1 MKEKLQNYR
10 RDFHKFP
17 ESGWTEFRTTA
28 IVAQLLM
35 DWNYEVLLGRD
46 AIDESYVMGRPEESV
61 IQKHIQRAIEQGADE
76 EIIKKM
82 EGYSGVVAILDT
94 GRTGPTTAFR
104 FDIDAND
111 VEESTNESHRPSSEG
126 FRSVNPDVMH
136 ACGHD
141 GHTAIGL
148 GTAEF
153 IANNRNDLKGKII
166 LIFQPAEEGVR
177 GARAIAEKG
186 HLDQVDYFVAGHLGF
201 NLDSGYF
208 SPKASGF
215 LATTKLDV
223 TFRGKSAHAGAE
235 PEAGKNALLAA
246 ATAAINLHA
255 ISPHS
260 HGSTRLNVG
269 QLTAGTGRNVIPELA
284 VIKLETR
291 GETTELNEYMLDKAY
306 KVLNGAAVMYDV
318 EMDVKKVGEAGTAE
332 CDEELVTILTEIAKG
347 IPEFDNIVED
357 HKLGGSEDASVLMA
371 KVQEHGGKAAYVFLG
386 SKIAAGHHNSKFD
399 FDETVLER
407 GYKVFTHTV
416 KKLNGV

>member
-1 MKEKLQNYR
+1 MIEKIINYR

-28 IVAQLLM
+28 IVAGLLM
-35 DWNYEVLLGRD
+35 NWHYTVLLGKD
-46 AIDESYVMGRPEESV
+46 AVDASYVMGRPSESE
-61 IQKHIQRAIEQGADE
+61 IQKNIQRAIDQGADE
-76 EIIKKM
+76 AIIKKM
-82 EGYSGVVAILDT
+82 DGYTGAVAIMDT
-94 GRTGPTTAFR
+94 GRPGPTTAFR

-111 VEESTNESHRPSSEG
+111 VDESTNETHRPTSEG
-126 FRSVNPDVMH
+126 FRSLNPDVMH

-153 IANNRNDLKGKII
+153 IFKNKDQLKGKII

-186 HLDQVDYFVAGHLGF
+186 HLDQVDFFVAGHLGF

-215 LATTKLDV
+215 FATTKLDV
-223 TFRGKSAHAGAE
+223 TYTGTSAHAGAE

-255 ISPHS
+255 ISPNS
-260 HGSTRLNVG
+260 QGTTRLNVG
-269 QLTAGTGRNVIPELA
+269 QLVAGTGRNVVPEFA
-284 VIKLETR
+284 VLKLETR
-291 GETTELNEYMLDKAY
+291 GASTDLNEYMLDKTY
-306 KVLNGAAVMYDV
+306 KILNGAAVMYDV
-318 EMDVKKVGEAGTAE
+318 EVDIKKVGEAGTAA
-332 CDEELVTILTEIAKG
+332 CDAELVSIVTDVARGIA
-347 IPEFDNIVED
+347 EFDTIVED

-371 KVQEHGGKAAYVFLG
+371 KVQEHGGKATYVFLG

-399 FDETVLER
+399 FDEKVLER
-407 GYKVFTHTV
+407 GYKFFTHTV

>member
-1 MKEKLQNYR
+1 MKDKLQNYR

-28 IVAQLLM
+28 VVAQLLM
-35 DWNYEVLLGRD
+35 GWNFEVLLGKD
-46 AIDESYVMGRPEESV
+46 AIDESFVMGRPEESE
-61 IQKHIQRAIEQGADE
+61 IQKHILRAIEQGADA
-76 EIIKKM
+76 EIINKM
-82 EGYSGVVAILDT
+82 NGYTGVVAILDT
-94 GRTGPTTAFR
+94 GRPGPTTAFR

-111 VEESTNESHRPSSEG
+111 VDETTSDDHRPNNEG
-126 FRSVNPDVMH
+126 FRSLNSDVMH

-148 GTAEF
+148 ATAEF
-153 IANNRNDLKGKII
+153 ISGNRDELKGKII

-186 HLDQVDYFVAGHLGF
+186 HLDRVDYFVAGHLGF
-201 NLDSGYF
+201 NLDTGYF

-223 TFRGKSAHAGAE
+223 TFRGISAHAGAE

-269 QLTAGTGRNVIPELA
+269 QLMAGTGRNVIPEFAAL
-284 VIKLETR
+284 KLETR
-291 GETTELNEYMLDKAY
+291 GESTDLNEYMLDKAY

-318 EMDVKKVGEAGTAE
+318 EMEVKKVGEAGTAV
-332 CDEELVTILTEIAKG
+332 CDAELTSILKEIAEG
-347 IPEFDNIVED
+347 IPEFKTIVED

-371 KVQEHGGKAAYVFLG
+371 RVQEHGGKATYVFLG

-407 GYKVFTHTV
+407 GYKVFTQTV
-416 KKLNGV
+416 KRLNGV

>member
-1 MKEKLQNYR
+1 MKEKLKNYR

-17 ESGWTEFRTTA
+17 ESGWTEFRTTSIIA
-28 IVAQLLM
+28 GLLKK
-35 DWNYEVLLGRD
+35 WNYNVLLGKD
-46 AIDESYVMGRPEESV
+46 AIDESFVMGRPEEAV
-61 IQKHIQRAIEQGADE
+61 IQRHIQRAIDQGADE
-76 EIIKKM
+76 ETIIKM
-82 EGYSGVVAILDT
+82 EGYTGVVALFDT
-94 GRTGPTTAFR
+94 GRPGPTTAFR

-111 VEESTNESHRPSSEG
+111 VDESSSESHKPMSEG
-126 FRSVNPDVMH
+126 FRSLNHDVMH

-141 GHTAIGL
+141 GHTSIGL

-153 IANNRNDLKGKII
+153 IYNNKDELKGKII

-186 HLDQVDYFVAGHLGF
+186 HLDQVDYFVTGHLGF

-223 TFRGKSAHAGAE
+223 TFRGTSAHAGAE

-269 QLTAGTGRNVIPELA
+269 QLMAGTGRNVIPELA
-284 VIKLETR
+284 VLKLETR
-291 GETTELNEYMLDKAY
+291 GESTDLNEYMLDKAY
-306 KVLNGAAVMYDV
+306 KVLNGAAIMYDV
-318 EMDVKKVGEAGTAE
+318 EIEVKKVGEAGTAE
-332 CDEELVTILTEIAKG
+332 CDAEMVSIMTEIARE
-347 IPEFDNIVED
+347 IPEFDNIVAD

-371 KVQEHGGKAAYVFLG
+371 RVQEHGGKATYVFLG

-407 GYKVFTHTV
+407 GYEVFTQAV
-416 KKLNGV
+416 KRLNGV